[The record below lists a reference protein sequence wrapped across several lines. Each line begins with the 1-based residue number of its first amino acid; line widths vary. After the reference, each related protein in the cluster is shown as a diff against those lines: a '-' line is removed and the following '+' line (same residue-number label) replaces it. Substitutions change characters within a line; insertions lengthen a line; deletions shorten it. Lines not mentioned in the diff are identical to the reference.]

1 MIMDTHIR
9 NVNLST
15 DLAALAAIT
24 SWADRAATTPED
36 MRRWLEHM
44 PPGRIVCRL
53 VSVDDQNVVNGYA
66 LAVHEVYSPEGYFYV
81 WAGVNEDA
89 RGQGYGK
96 ALRDALW
103 SFLKQHQATRLVTDA
118 WDDDPRSLAF
128 AEHNGFS
135 IDRHL
140 FKSSLDLTTFD
151 EAPFVGVIDKL
162 VGEGIRFTSLA
173 EEGDDESHRRKYHE
187 LDEKVSQDI
196 PGYDFH
202 SMDFTEYCLRC
213 FHADIYRPGGR
224 LVAADGDQWIG
235 FATVNTVAAN
245 GNAHNEMT
253 GVRREYRGRGI
264 ALALK
269 LLAIRFARSIGAQEI
284 TTSNDSLNAP
294 MLAVNRKL
302 GYQPQN
308 GQYKLNCVQPV
319 LGE

>member
-1 MIMDTHIR
+1 MHINIR
-9 NVNLST
+9 NSDLST

-24 SWADRAATTPED
+24 SWADRSPTTSED

-53 VSVDDQNVVNGYA
+53 VSVNNQDAVNGYA
-66 LAVHEVYSPEGYFYV
+66 LAVHEVFSPDGYFYV

-89 RGQGYGK
+89 RGKGFGK

-103 SFLKQHQATRLVTDA
+103 SFLRQQQASRLVSDA

-128 AEHNGFS
+128 AERNGFS

-140 FKSSLDLTTFD
+140 FKSSLDLSAFD
-151 EAPFVGVIDKL
+151 EAPFVGVIEKL
-162 VGEGIRFTSLA
+162 LGEGIRFTSLA
-173 EEGDDESHRRKYHE
+173 EMGDDEAHRRKYHE
-187 LDEKVSQDI
+187 LDERVSQDI

-202 SMDFTEYCLRC
+202 PMNFEEYSQRT

-224 LVAADGDQWIG
+224 LVAVEGDRWIG
-235 FATVNTVAAN
+235 FATVNLVQAN

-253 GVRREYRGRGI
+253 GVRREYRGRDI

-269 LLAIRFARSIGAQEI
+269 LLAIRFARSIGACEI

-302 GYQPQN
+302 GYIPQN
-308 GQYKLNCVQPV
+308 GQYKLINVTPIFD
-319 LGE
+319 

>member
-1 MIMDTHIR
+1 MHITIR
-9 NVNLST
+9 NADLST
-15 DLAALAAIT
+15 DLEPLASIT
-24 SWADRAATTPED
+24 SWADRSPTSPDD

-53 VSVDDQNVVNGYA
+53 VSVDDQNAVNGYA
-66 LAVHEVYSPEGYFYV
+66 LAVHEVFSPDGYFYV
-81 WAGVNEDA
+81 WAGVNEDD
-89 RGQGYGK
+89 RGKGYGK

-103 SFLKQHQATRLVTDA
+103 SFLKEQQATRLVSDA

-128 AEHNGFS
+128 AERNGFS

-151 EAPFVGVIDKL
+151 EAPFVSAIEKL
-162 VGEGIRFTSLA
+162 VGEGIQFTSL
-173 EEGDDESHRRKYHE
+173 EEVGDDELHRRKYHE
-187 LDEKVSQDI
+187 LDERVSQDI

-202 SMDFTEYCLRC
+202 PMDFTEYCQRS

-224 LVAADGDQWIG
+224 LVAVDGDQWIG
-235 FATVNTVAAN
+235 FATVRLVAAN

-269 LLAIRFARSIGAQEI
+269 LLAIRFARSIGAHEI

-302 GYQPQN
+302 GYKPKN
-308 GQYKLNCVQPV
+308 GQCKLKNDRPNF
-319 LGE
+319 LK